1 MFLHLHHQ
9 TFILNLSMRKLIVL
23 CLVVLLVACK
33 DKEKDAPVEPD
44 YAPAFVGTY
53 STTTVDGGTTTVQDW
68 EVTNT
73 DKNVLAINYT
83 KSIKVSVSG
92 TVITDIQIRKIQ
104 EAKVTAEDSFTI
116 DEVVDVTRT
125 GGDVLKQKLSGVVA
139 KVTNASG
146 VVQLNVTLKWANTTT
161 SGSGEDYLEF
171 KKK

>member
-53 STTTVDGGTTTVQDW
+53 STTTVEGGNTTVLDW
-68 EVTNT
+68 EITNT
-73 DKNVLAINYT
+73 DKNTLAINYT
-83 KSIKVSVSG
+83 KSIKISVSG
-92 TVITDIQIRKIQ
+92 TVITDIQSRPIK

-125 GGDVLKQKLSGVVA
+125 GGEALKQKLSGVA
-139 KVTNASG
+139 TKVTNASG
-146 VVQLNVTLKWANTTT
+146 VVQLNIKLQWANTTT

>member
-1 MFLHLHHQ
+1 
-9 TFILNLSMRKLIVL
+9 MRKLFVL

-44 YAPAFVGTY
+44 YAPTFVGTY
-53 STTTVDGGTTTVQDW
+53 STTTVDGGTTAVQEWD
-68 EVTNT
+68 VTNT
-73 DKNVLAINYT
+73 DKNILAINYT
-83 KSIKVSVSG
+83 KSIKVSASG
-92 TVITDIQIRKIQ
+92 TVITDIQSRVIK

-125 GGDVLKQKLSGVVA
+125 SGEGLKQKLSGVA
-139 KVTNASG
+139 TKVTNASG
-146 VVQLNVTLKWANTTT
+146 VVQLNIKLQWANTTT